1 MITGTWRSRAVVLV
15 SAVGLALPL
24 GGTALADHG
33 GGPSASDVAAGHA
46 AVRDREAQV
55 RAAAAAVSRAQG
67 ALDRLST
74 AAEVAVERY
83 NGARVREQ
91 QARAEVRVAQVV
103 VNAAAARVD
112 AARARVSRFGRAAY
126 MGGGMSSVDVLLTSS
141 GPSSLLYRIGTL
153 EVISSS
159 QRDAMQSLEAAR
171 IYQLAVEKQAQ
182 AALDRA
188 ASAAK
193 AAAGAK
199 SAAQHAVAHQ
209 ADLVTGLQTRRHE
222 LAALLRDA
230 RRHAS
235 ALEQARLA
243 AIARQQAA
251 AAAEAA
257 AAKAAQQASAPP
269 PVTSP
274 PSTGGGSGGGGGGSI
289 SGTVSA
295 DTEQRA
301 VQAAESQIGKPYE
314 WGAAGPDTYDCS
326 GLTMWAY
333 AQVGVSIDHYTGYQW
348 NEGAHIPTSALRP
361 GDLVFFATDTSDP
374 NTIHH
379 VGMYIGN
386 GSMVEAPYTGA
397 NVRISP
403 AFRSDMIGAVRPYNR

>member
-1 MITGTWRSRAVVLV
+1 VITGTWRSRAAVLV
-15 SAVGLALPL
+15 SAVGLVLPL

-33 GGPSASDVAAGHA
+33 GGPSTSDVAAGRA
-46 AVRDREAQV
+46 AVHDREAQV
-55 RAAAAAVSRAQG
+55 RAAVAAVTRAQG

-91 QARAEVRVAQVV
+91 QARAEVNVAQVV

-188 ASAAK
+188 SAAAK
-193 AAAGAK
+193 AAVAAK
-199 SAAQHAVAHQ
+199 SAAQNAVAHQ

-243 AIARQQAA
+243 AIARQQGRQPPQPQRRKPRSRHRRRRPSPHRHRPAEAVAAVAAVAAGAA
-251 AAAEAA
+251 ASAERCRPTPNNARCRRPSHRS
-257 AAKAAQQASAPP
+257 AS
-269 PVTSP
+269 
-274 PSTGGGSGGGGGGSI
+274 
-289 SGTVSA
+289 
-295 DTEQRA
+295 
-301 VQAAESQIGKPYE
+301 
-314 WGAAGPDTYDCS
+314 
-326 GLTMWAY
+326 
-333 AQVGVSIDHYTGYQW
+333 
-348 NEGAHIPTSALRP
+348 PTSGARRART
-361 GDLVFFATDTSDP
+361 ATTAR
-374 NTIHH
+374 
-379 VGMYIGN
+379 G
-386 GSMVEAPYTGA
+386 
-397 NVRISP
+397 
-403 AFRSDMIGAVRPYNR
+403 